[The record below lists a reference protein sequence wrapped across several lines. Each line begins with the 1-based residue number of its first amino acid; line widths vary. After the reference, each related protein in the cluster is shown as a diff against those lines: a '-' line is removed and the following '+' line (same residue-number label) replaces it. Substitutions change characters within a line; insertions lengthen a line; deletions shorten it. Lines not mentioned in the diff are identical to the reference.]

1 MLKKYLGLSD
11 SEIKDNEKM
20 WHEEMGKAP
29 IPSAAGTDL
38 RNVGVTPGAI
48 TGDLD
53 NLEGLEGLDAPEAQ
67 PGSPL
72 PGVEAPAGG
81 AVGAAPGAAAALAN
95 GGAKQAV
102 GTTQSAAPQ
111 INLSVLSA
119 PLNAMI
125 NEIKALRADMAS
137 GKIAVH
143 MDGAKV
149 TAGVSNQVNKSTRNN
164 FAIA

>member
-29 IPSAAGTDL
+29 IPSASGTDL

-53 NLEGLEGLDAPEAQ
+53 SLEGLEAPEAQ
-67 PGSPL
+67 PESPL

-81 AVGAAPGAAAALAN
+81 AVGAAPGAAAIP
-95 GGAKQAV
+95 GGGPTPV
-102 GTTQSAAPQ
+102 
-111 INLSVLSA
+111 
-119 PLNAMI
+119 
-125 NEIKALRADMAS
+125 
-137 GKIAVH
+137 
-143 MDGAKV
+143 
-149 TAGVSNQVNKSTRNN
+149 
-164 FAIA
+164 

>member
-1 MLKKYLGLSD
+1 MNFAAYRSIDLDQARITSFTQLGTTPFISKRFMLKKYLGLSD

-29 IPSAAGTDL
+29 IPSASGTDL

-53 NLEGLEGLDAPEAQ
+53 SLEGLEGLEAPEAQ

-81 AVGAAPGAAAALAN
+81 AVGAAPGAAAIP
-95 GGAKQAV
+95 GGGPTPV
-102 GTTQSAAPQ
+102 
-111 INLSVLSA
+111 
-119 PLNAMI
+119 
-125 NEIKALRADMAS
+125 
-137 GKIAVH
+137 
-143 MDGAKV
+143 
-149 TAGVSNQVNKSTRNN
+149 
-164 FAIA
+164 